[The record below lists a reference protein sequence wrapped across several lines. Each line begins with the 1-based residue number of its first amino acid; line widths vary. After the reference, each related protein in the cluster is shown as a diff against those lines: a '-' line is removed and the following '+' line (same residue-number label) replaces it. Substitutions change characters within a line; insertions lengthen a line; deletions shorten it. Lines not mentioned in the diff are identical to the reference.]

1 MALIVSIVYSAASS
15 KMHKAEAIH
24 DNSKKK
30 KKDAFA
36 AHTAIPMEMYWFLDA
51 FGTQLLLLE
60 LSSYVAHGF

>member
-1 MALIVSIVYSAASS
+1 MLNNIPSCYGH
-15 KMHKAEAIH
+15 MHRPGT
-24 DNSKKK
+24 K

>member
-1 MALIVSIVYSAASS
+1 MGICIDRVQ
-15 KMHKAEAIH
+15 
-24 DNSKKK
+24 K

-36 AHTAIPMEMYWFLDA
+36 AHTAIPKEMYWFLDA

>member
-1 MALIVSIVYSAASS
+1 MGICIDRVQ
-15 KMHKAEAIH
+15 
-24 DNSKKK
+24 K

-60 LSSYVAHGF
+60 LSSYVARGF